1 MLEEQHNH
9 TMAQDLSLIRDR
21 LYDGV
26 IDPREW
32 YLALEGIRQANEG
45 ALFYNFA
52 VDAST
57 FAVVS
62 SMQNEQFPADLI
74 REYEQFHAHQD
85 ERMPIVMNMRVGQVM
100 YDHEHFS
107 ARQLSSSFIYSDWL
121 PALGY
126 KHTMCMPLHE
136 DGNTREF
143 LSIIRPADHGAYGLE
158 NRETVAQ
165 LLPDLIRAT
174 KLRSR
179 MTNVALHASAGLSAV
194 DSLNQCVAV
203 LDADGLVRFL
213 NKSAQL
219 SLAGGSGFRVRHG
232 RLVAHESK
240 VHAELLEGI
249 RGACGERRRAT
260 VLSFTQQG
268 LTALC
273 SVLPLRATHVLS
285 LCLTAAPQALLV
297 WTKPRTLDD
306 AEQLSAA
313 LGFSE
318 SEARLALVLVTG
330 KTLKDFA
337 KLQGCTMNTARTHL
351 KNLLRKSGCSRQIEL
366 VQLLMPLQIC

>member
-1 MLEEQHNH
+1 MVSRSND
-9 TMAQDLSLIRDR
+9 AQEFASIAVLMERHAHRVFVSQCGKPVRIDKAAGQLSRREVLMVVHDLSHPHIHDDRHPLVLMSVELFVLPYKVGWKLFVLHAAHDSKGRSVHREVIEQRPLVGLPDAFEGSRAAQITLTTDTGEHPTVAVPPAALKLI
-21 LYDGV
+21 
-26 IDPREW
+26 
-32 YLALEGIRQANEG
+32 
-45 ALFYNFA
+45 
-52 VDAST
+52 
-57 FAVVS
+57 
-62 SMQNEQFPADLI
+62 
-74 REYEQFHAHQD
+74 
-85 ERMPIVMNMRVGQVM
+85 GQVLGAM
-100 YDHEHFS
+100 SERRSVSIIANDHE
-107 ARQLSSSFIYSDWL
+107 LS
-121 PALGY
+121 
-126 KHTMCMPLHE
+126 
-136 DGNTREF
+136 
-143 LSIIRPADHGAYGLE
+143 
-158 NRETVAQ
+158 TVEA
-165 LLPDLIRAT
+165 A
-174 KLRSR
+174 
-179 MTNVALHASAGLSAV
+179 N
-194 DSLNQCVAV
+194 
-203 LDADGLVRFL
+203 FL
-213 NKSAQL
+213 NVSRPFIIKEIEA
-219 SLAGGSGFRVRHG
+219 G

>member
-1 MLEEQHNH
+1 
-9 TMAQDLSLIRDR
+9 MAQDISLIRDR
-21 LYDGV
+21 LYEGV

-32 YLALEGIRQANEG
+32 YLALEGLRQANEG

-62 SMQNEQFPADLI
+62 SMQNEQFPAELI
-74 REYEQFHAHQD
+74 REYEQSHAQQD

-107 ARQLSSSFIYSDWL
+107 SQQLSNSFIYSDWL
-121 PALGY
+121 PAMGY
-126 KHTMCMPLHE
+126 KHTMCMPLYE

-143 LSIIRPADHGAYGLE
+143 LSIIRPADHGAYGDE
-158 NRETVAQ
+158 NREMVAQ
-165 LLPDLIRAT
+165 LLPDLIRAA

-194 DSLNQCVAV
+194 DSLSQCVAV
-203 LDADGLVRFL
+203 LDADGLVRYL
-213 NKSAQL
+213 NKSAQV
-219 SLAGGSGFRVRHG
+219 SLGGESGFRVRQG
-232 RLVAHESK
+232 RLVAIESR

-249 RGACGERRRAT
+249 RGACGEQCRAT
-260 VLSFTQQG
+260 VLSVDQKG
-268 LTALC
+268 LSVLC

-285 LCLTAAPQALLV
+285 YCLSAAPQALLV
-297 WTKPRTLDD
+297 WAKPRTLDD
-306 AEQLSAA
+306 AEQLSAV

-351 KNLLRKSGCSRQIEL
+351 KNLLRKSGCSRQIDL
-366 VQLLMPLQIC
+366 VQLLTQLQLG